1 MLTLPVIVAG
11 VVMILALIFMV
22 ICAKKQRTYP
32 NAQTFAVFLLLIV
45 VACGVYILYK
55 TGTFGDTE
63 TERLIQNELKY
74 AKAKSIVFGKALKK
88 EFPEAR
94 VLVISDRNYEKNE
107 RQKALVES
115 LKDGLGMITPVEVDT
130 LEMPENKT
138 GMMPEEMEM
147 LPLEEMMTAK
157 DFDKIIAKHPK
168 CNLIVSMIGLPRD
181 ASTMKLWT
189 QQSASRPALALLNG
203 DVHSLKN
210 AITAGFI
217 NAVVIYRPGVKFT
230 EDACPEDP
238 QEAFDQRFLIVTP
251 KNIEELSQKY
261 KNLFME

>member
-1 MLTLPVIVAG
+1 MLTVPVIIAG
-11 VVMILALIFMV
+11 IIMILALVFMV

-63 TERLIQNELKY
+63 TERLILNELKY
-74 AKAKSIVFGKALKK
+74 AKAKSIVFGTALKK

-107 RQKALVES
+107 RQKSLVES
-115 LKDGLGMITPVEVDT
+115 LKEGLGMITPVEVDT
-130 LEMPENKT
+130 LEMPVNKT

-147 LPLEEMMTAK
+147 LPLEEMMTAQ

-168 CNLIVSMIGLPRD
+168 CNLIISMIGLPRD

-189 QQSASRPALALLNG
+189 QQSARPALALLNG

-210 AITAGFI
+210 AITAGYI

-238 QEAFDQRFLIVTP
+238 QEAFDQRFIIVTP
-251 KNIEELSQKY
+251 KNIEELSLKY